1 MRFQLFLIA
10 CCMVAAAEAQPLF
23 QVPKPTCQSVPID
36 VIIPNIFA
44 TYHWDFGNGTTAD
57 TYAPPIVQYATPG
70 NYTIS
75 LTVTSATPF
84 RVIDSVI
91 VTQIHPNSW
100 VGGGFCLG
108 EGSPDLF
115 LEYLSYTAN
124 SPYWVR
130 TPVQDEVLP
139 PVFYG
144 LSGLITHQQ
153 FPLTVWDKDDG
164 FWCGASDFLGQINVP
179 ANTTGGQFSDT
190 GNQLKLLIKTKMV
203 TSTTFSQSF
212 PVNETPAPPTITCA
226 NDSLYSSYSSSNVWL
241 ASNQTTILGFGQSY
255 HPTASGTY
263 YVKYNDANCP
273 SISDAFHY
281 MPGCSAVATEEI
293 AGESSLLIFPNP
305 TSGLFEIA
313 LPVAGKNRTWTCRI
327 SDIQGKVID
336 QITPVPTENGTLQ
349 MNVSLLPSGVYFL
362 QVSDGEM
369 TYWEKVIRA

>member
-1 MRFQLFLIA
+1 
-10 CCMVAAAEAQPLF
+10 MVATAEAQPLF

-36 VIIPNIFA
+36 VITPNIFA

-70 NYTIS
+70 DYTIS
-75 LTVTSATPF
+75 LTVTSTTPF

-130 TPVQDEVLP
+130 SPVQDEVLP

-144 LSGLITHQQ
+144 LSGVITHQQ

-179 ANTTGGQFSDT
+179 ANTTGGQFTDT
-190 GNQLKLLIKTKMV
+190 GSQLKLVIKTKMV
-203 TSTTFSQSF
+203 TTTTYRQSF
-212 PVNETPAPPTITCA
+212 PVNETPAPPTISCA

-255 HPTASGTY
+255 RPTAAGAY
-263 YVKYNDANCP
+263 YVKYNDPNCP

-281 MPGCSAVATEEI
+281 MPGCSAVATEEV
-293 AGESSLLIFPNP
+293 ADQASLLVFPNP
-305 TSGLFEIA
+305 TSGLFDVA
-313 LPVAGKNRTWTCRI
+313 LPIAGKNRNWTCTL
-327 SDIQGKVID
+327 SDVQGRKIAEWS
-336 QITPVPTENGTLQ
+336 PAPTENGTLR
-349 MNVSLLPSGVYFL
+349 MDASPLPSGVYFL
-362 QVSDGEM
+362 KVWDGE
-369 TYWEKVIRA
+369 TAYRQKIVRSERE

>member
-10 CCMVAAAEAQPLF
+10 CCMVAAGEAQPLF

-36 VIIPNIFA
+36 VITPNVFA
-44 TYHWDFGNGTTAD
+44 TYHWDFGNGTTSD

-144 LSGLITHQQ
+144 LSGVITHQQ

-179 ANTTGGQFSDT
+179 ANTTGGQFSDAGT
-190 GNQLKLLIKTKMV
+190 QLKLLIKTKMV

-212 PVNETPAPPTITCA
+212 PVNETPSPPMITCA

-255 HPTASGTY
+255 HPTAAGTY

-293 AGESSLLIFPNP
+293 ADETSVLVFPNP
-305 TSGLFEIA
+305 TTGLFEIA
-313 LPVAGKNRTWTCRI
+313 LPVAGKNSNWTCRL
-327 SDIQGKVID
+327 SDTQGRLID

-349 MNVSLLPSGVYFL
+349 MNVSLLPAGVYFL
-362 QVSDGEM
+362 QVSDGEK
-369 TYWEKVIRA
+369 TYREKVVRA